1 MKNTAILSIDT
12 GTTSIRGVLFDTRG
26 TSIGM
31 VQVDNPPVYF
41 PDGRVEQDP
50 CAWRRALLHIL
61 TTCEEK
67 ARQASRDII
76 AISLTSQRSS
86 VIAISQEGEPLF
98 PAIMWQDV
106 RTASLCAAMAEF
118 KPFVYGR
125 TGLPISP
132 VFSAIKMKWL
142 KEVQPDIYERSH
154 KLIGI
159 QDYLM
164 YLLTGRF
171 VTDRSLASRTNL
183 FNLDTLEWDDDLIHL
198 FGIDRSKLCDLVH
211 PGEAVGGLA
220 QALAAETGLSTG
232 IPIISAGGDQQCA
245 ALGMGLLSLDGVV
258 ANTGTGSYVI
268 GYADHPIH
276 DPKMR
281 LFCNVSAVPGM
292 YVLEAAGLTAGVI
305 YRWFTEQFY
314 KQEEGARFAASGV
327 ASNGAASFGAVL
339 PAKPGT
345 TVSGCTDLYDRV
357 NAEAS
362 AAEPGAGGLLF
373 LPYFK
378 GSGAPA
384 WNPNA
389 KGTFYGLTLSTTRG
403 DMARAILEGIVA
415 DMAENLSLIETLSG
429 PKQNVIAA
437 GGLTRLPEY
446 NQIQANLF
454 GRPVTCASESEATAL
469 GAFISAAV
477 SLGLYPN
484 HAAAF
489 AAASATWEHKTWVP
503 QPDLQPRYQTY
514 RAARRSLIEKL
525 FQ

>member
-1 MKNTAILSIDT
+1 MKDSAILAIDT
-12 GTTSIRGVLFDTRG
+12 GTTSIRGVLFDTTG
-26 TSIGM
+26 TNIGM
-31 VQVDNPPVYF
+31 VQVDNPPVYY

-50 CAWRRALLHIL
+50 RAWRRALSHIL
-61 TTCEEK
+61 T
-67 ARQASRDII
+67 ASAAQAQQASRAIA

-86 VIAISQEGEPLF
+86 VIAVSKEGEPLF
-98 PAIMWQDV
+98 PALMWQDV
-106 RTASLCAAMAEF
+106 RTASRCTDMAEH
-118 KPFVYGR
+118 KQLVYAR

-132 VFSAIKMKWL
+132 VFSAIKMQWL
-142 KEVQPDIYERSH
+142 KEEQPDVYQRSY

-159 QDYLM
+159 QDYLIHS
-164 YLLTGRF
+164 LTGRF

-183 FNLDTLEWDDDLIHL
+183 FNLDTRDWDDELIKL
-198 FGIDRSKLCDLVH
+198 FGIEKNRLCDLVN
-211 PGEAVGGLA
+211 PGQAVGSLSPEVAA
-220 QALAAETGLSTG
+220 QTGLTAG
-232 IPIISAGGDQQCA
+232 IPVISAGGDQQCA

-268 GYADHPIH
+268 GYADRPIH
-276 DPKMR
+276 DPQMR
-281 LFCNVSAVPGM
+281 LFCNVAAVPGM
-292 YVLEAAGLTAGVI
+292 YVLEAASLTAGVI

-314 KQEEGARFAASGV
+314 QAEPAAGAAAST
-327 ASNGAASFGAVL
+327 GAGTSAAVC
-339 PAKPGT
+339 A
-345 TVSGCTDLYDRV
+345 DRYDRI

-362 AAEPGAGGLLF
+362 AAAPGSGGLLF

-384 WNPNA
+384 WNPDA

-415 DMAENLSLIETLSG
+415 DMAENLSLIESLSG
-429 PKQNVIAA
+429 PKHTVIAA

-446 NQIQANLF
+446 NRIQANLF

-477 SLGLYPN
+477 SLGLYPS

-489 AAASATWEHKTWVP
+489 SAASAAWEQKTWPP
-503 QPDLQPRYQTY
+503 QPDLQARY
-514 RAARRSLIEKL
+514 RAYRDARRALIEKL
-525 FQ
+525 FR

>member
-1 MKNTAILSIDT
+1 MKDSAILAIDT
-12 GTTSIRGVLFDTRG
+12 GTTSIRGVLFDMKG
-26 TSIGM
+26 TTIGM
-31 VQVDNPPVYF
+31 VQVDNPPVYY

-50 CAWRRALLHIL
+50 LAWRRALTHIL
-61 TTCEEK
+61 TTSSALAQK
-67 ARQASRDII
+67 AAREIA

-86 VIAISQEGEPLF
+86 VIAVSRDGEPLF
-98 PAIMWQDV
+98 PAIMWQDI
-106 RTASLCAAMAEF
+106 RTASRCTDMVEHKHL
-118 KPFVYGR
+118 VYAR

-142 KEVQPDIYERSH
+142 KEEQPDVYQRSH

-159 QDYLM
+159 QDYLIH
-164 YLLTGRF
+164 LLTGRF

-183 FNLDTLEWDDDLIHL
+183 FNLDTMDWDDELIEL
-198 FGIDRSKLCDLVH
+198 FGIEKNRLCDLVN
-211 PGEAVGGLA
+211 PGQAVGGLS
-220 QALAAETGLSTG
+220 QGLAAQTGLTAG
-232 IPIISAGGDQQCA
+232 IPVISAGGDQQCA

-268 GYADHPIH
+268 GYADRPIH
-276 DPKMR
+276 DPQMR

-314 KQEEGARFAASGV
+314 QTEPAPDAGTGADACADR
-327 ASNGAASFGAVL
+327 
-339 PAKPGT
+339 
-345 TVSGCTDLYDRV
+345 YDRI

-362 AAEPGAGGLLF
+362 AAAPGSGGLVF

-384 WNPNA
+384 WNPDA

-415 DMAENLSLIETLSG
+415 DMAENLSLIESLSG
-429 PKQNVIAA
+429 PKHTVIAA

-446 NQIQANLF
+446 NRIQANLF

-477 SLGLYPN
+477 SLGLYPS

-489 AAASATWEHKTWVP
+489 SAASAAWKQTTWSP
-503 QPDLQPRYQTY
+503 QPDLQARY
-514 RAARRSLIEKL
+514 RAYRDARRALIEKL
-525 FQ
+525 FR